1 NGRLVYLRVFDRVL
15 RSHVELKPSS
25 LFNKVEVRHDSEFC
39 EWLEA
44 ELAERYN
51 YVCCTTLAEF
61 HREPYALTREGQ
73 IKSGKVKHEKNDSRS
88 LTDRRN
94 YVLGWSNIEKIK
106 AYQKELEKKEDSI
119 SQLNARLAEL
129 QREEAALS
137 SKKDA
142 LRDLTQFHDFN
153 EIDFKKTIADIQV
166 QLDRKR
172 ELEASSQELKTIG
185 EKIERLGE
193 DIREK
198 DRHR

>member
-1 NGRLVYLRVFDRVL
+1 
-15 RSHVELKPSS
+15 
-25 LFNKVEVRHDSEFC
+25 
-39 EWLEA
+39 
-44 ELAERYN
+44 
-51 YVCCTTLAEF
+51 
-61 HREPYALTREGQ
+61 
-73 IKSGKVKHEKNDSRS
+73 
-88 LTDRRN
+88 
-94 YVLGWSNIEKIK
+94 GWSNIEKIK

-142 LRDLTQFHDFN
+142 LRDLTQCHDFN

-198 DRHR
+198 DRHRGEKQQEKGKLEERIAHNAAFLRYNLNKVRDTTEDPIDTDEEIFADLKSTLLRWNAIEAPVIGFTPVTVGLVATVKEKSNP